1 MNADDK
7 PKINMFDEKGGARLG
22 DLLKNKYRPS
32 LREFV
37 HPETIALTEVQG
49 VTVSTVN
56 LNDMARGVDGVLS
69 FPYETCLFYEDTD
82 KPSEVIGR
90 YATPLIALH
99 NHINAVNKILDEGR
113 KRRAALKV
121 QMQYRLQRK
130 REEGNE

>member
-1 MNADDK
+1 MNDDDN
-7 PKINMFDEKGGARLG
+7 I
-22 DLLKNKYRPS
+22 LKNKYRPS

-37 HPETIALTEVQG
+37 HPETIALTEVEG

-56 LNDMARGVDGVLS
+56 LNDMARGVDGAMA
-69 FPYETCLFYEDTD
+69 FPYETCLFYDTGE
-82 KPSEVIGR
+82 PSEVIGR

-130 REEGNE
+130 REEKDWVDVGFNDPDEYREEV